1 MTQTV
6 TIKVNGQV
14 RALELT
20 PQASLLHVLRNDFEL
35 NGAKYGCGLGECGA
49 CTVLVDHQPARSCV
63 IPALGVG
70 GRSIT
75 TLEGLPLLNA
85 QTSLDPLHPVQRAF
99 IDAQGTQ
106 CGYCLSGMI
115 MMTVALLLKNAQ
127 PSRQEVLDA
136 LSGNLC
142 RCGAHVEILKAVELS
157 VQYTRELDGAR
168 DAQTAELAKSAS
180 VPLEPGTKPGT
191 THGQTFG
198 QTFGQTLG
206 KAP

>member
-14 RALELT
+14 RALALT

-49 CTVLVDHQPARSCV
+49 CTVLVDHLPARSCV
-63 IPALGVG
+63 IPALGVE

-85 QTSLDPLHPVQRAF
+85 LAPLDPLHPVQRAF

-106 CGYCLSGMI
+106 CGYCLNGMI

-127 PSRQEVLDA
+127 PSRQEMLDA

-168 DAQTAELAKSAS
+168 DAQSAALAKSI
-180 VPLEPGTKPGT
+180 PPTLKTNMT
-191 THGQTFG
+191 LGQSLG
-198 QTFGQTLG
+198 PTLG

>member
-14 RALELT
+14 RALALT

-85 QTSLDPLHPVQRAF
+85 LASLDPLHPVQRAF

-106 CGYCLSGMI
+106 CGYCLNGMI

-127 PSRQEVLDA
+127 PSRQEMLDA

-168 DAQTAELAKSAS
+168 EAQSAELAKSIPPPLKTNITLGQS
-180 VPLEPGTKPGT
+180 LVP
-191 THGQTFG
+191 
-198 QTFGQTLG
+198 TLG